1 MTTGSTTGFQS
12 RYRFFKSH
20 VPARRPMRS
29 SARSNRPARSSFS
42 PPYLR
47 DHAPIFELNCKKRP
61 SIQLLRSAGIE
72 PTTVRLEG
80 GCSIQLSY
88 ERATTILSHHG
99 EIRKA
104 MIPQSKLRHC
114 RQSQSVPDTD
124 APLRNDP
131 IKFPAAAGWDLPG
144 IPLCAPGSLRPAGH
158 QSGGDH
164 TTVPHTSWDG

>member
-80 GCSIQLSY
+80 GCAIQLSY

-104 MIPQSKLRHC
+104 MIPQRGEAATKHHIAAGFAGGNRPPKTRCAELGILR
-114 RQSQSVPDTD
+114 RSRRILTD
-124 APLRNDP
+124 CGASTTAPL
-131 IKFPAAAGWDLPG
+131 PAKPVCPGYRRAAPE
-144 IPLCAPGSLRPAGH
+144 
-158 QSGGDH
+158 
-164 TTVPHTSWDG
+164 